1 MKNASTI
8 FVIALAAISLT
19 CACTSPTEGL
29 DAATPGTTQL
39 SIECAPATRTAIG
52 GTSTNGYMHHWQTG
66 DCISINGTTSEAA
79 ISSTDA
85 RRATFEVAAEVKHPY
100 ALLHPASTSG
110 RVAFPASQSYYEG
123 TFDPAALLMYGY
135 VEEGNSGTLNHL
147 CSILRFRFTGSAT
160 LSKMVITA
168 AEGALT
174 GEYTIDCRTGV
185 LSEAASTA
193 QSVEYLFDKGLA
205 LSADKDA
212 AKPVFVALPA
222 GEYGE
227 CNITLHDNNGGSM
240 RLRFNT
246 ADRPLRAGVVRE
258 FQSVEYSEGASAT
271 LTPLETEE
279 GELIVPDDFT
289 ETIPEVDAEGWMLLD
304 SRHDLRWLSYHEPII
319 DGVSYSK
326 IRVVADIDA
335 ADNTYAAM
343 RVLDGTEI
351 DGGNKRIS
359 NLHVGRG
366 ATSLFGNAAHL
377 NLHNLTLENMSVISE
392 ENLPTGAIIGTA
404 TGNLNICDVTL
415 RNCHIVA
422 PYKVGGVVGALESGD
437 HSFTHVTIEGGSV
450 ETLFE
455 SGTSGAAA
463 AFVGYA
469 GSATAATQ
477 TELTARFTNCSAT
490 CEIKAHKEATDRPS
504 ARMIGVV
511 AGYSNSEKLYFT
523 ECDASGVT
531 LTALDGTEP
540 FVSRYT
546 EEHRAEFCTPLAVR
560 NSGFIGDELYCRAE
574 IYFDNNRFAPQ
585 WDGSRSI
592 TPLKGA
598 NNEILIYS
606 PADLASQQGKSLTG
620 TMLFKSDID
629 LGGHKFKPIN
639 YVRTL
644 DGEEHS
650 LYNLKVVRT
659 HDAANNRGA
668 AFIIY
673 ASGQTVHKN
682 LTFVGADILCEHDAT
697 IPNPAYGMTDDN
709 GAGNAYAGTLV
720 SRSWRSAITDT
731 DGNTTGYTTYTI
743 LNVHARNGKVRG
755 VCKVGGLVGALRG
768 HVTMDNCS
776 VDSYQVENY
785 TPNVPNYYLM
795 KKSKDGVFLY
805 GDLVFEGLQ
814 WWYTH
819 GECGG
824 LIGFAECHSADITNC
839 SVTNTNL
846 DCVGQP
852 NKEVVANI
860 WKKASYVEGAFTSGA
875 SITGGAKTTVAG
887 RHVNQ
892 FIGDIRSRR
901 TEAQAEA
908 GTGEYTFNI
917 LDYTVSG
924 NTYGGVAA
932 ESTNDYNHNYASGKY
947 CDVVGCAYYV
957 GVDIKVIVNI
967 HVSECAGTLT
977 FRPKGGEE
985 VTLTEAVG
993 SGSNL
998 SWFGGASSG
1007 VSLTGYTSYYPAA
1020 PTE

>member
-1 MKNASTI
+1 MGG
-8 FVIALAAISLT
+8 V
-19 CACTSPTEGL
+19 ACTTGLEEEINVNNVGGSTTLSVDIAAPTTKTSLG
-29 DAATPGTTQL
+29 D
-39 SIECAPATRTAIG
+39 RTDDNKYPVYW
-52 GTSTNGYMHHWQTG
+52 SEE
-66 DCISINGTTSEAA
+66 DCISINGYASQGAV
-79 ISSTDA
+79 INPSNPRS
-85 RRATFEVAAEVKHPY
+85 ATFTVPKVLDYPY
-100 ALLHPASTSG
+100 NIL
-110 RVAFPASQSYYEG
+110 Y
-123 TFDPAALLMYGY
+123 PAATSQRVTFAATQQYEEGSFDATATPMYGY
-135 VEEGNSGTLNHL
+135 ANSAERVQLSHL
-147 CSILRFRFTGSAT
+147 CGILRFNFKGSAT
-160 LSKMVITA
+160 LSSMVVTAGEGYITGDYA
-168 AEGALT
+168 IDCSTGALSDGQNVSNT
-174 GEYTIDCRTGV
+174 VEYSFGSGLK
-185 LSEAASTA
+185 LSEEA
-193 QSVEYLFDKGLA
+193 QPFFL
-205 LSADKDA
+205 
-212 AKPVFVALPA
+212 ALPA
-222 GEYGE
+222 GEYGVCLIE
-227 CNITLHDNNGGSM
+227 LRSTSGLTM
-240 RLRFNT
+240 RLRFNST
-246 ADRPLRAGVVRE
+246 GTNSIKAGVVKE
-258 FQSVEYSEGASAT
+258 FQT
-271 LTPLETEE
+271 LTYKGGAECELSYLTTEDD
-279 GELIVPDDFT
+279 ELIIDNDATMTVPEIAAD
-289 ETIPEVDAEGWMLLD
+289 GWLVID
-304 SRHDLRWLSYHEPII
+304 TPQDLRWLSCNAPLI
-319 DGVSYSK
+319 DGVQYK
-326 IRVVADIDA
+326 KLRVANDIDCKYISISSL
-335 ADNTYAAM
+335 NLYEGSEM
-343 RVLDGTEI
+343 
-351 DGGNKRIS
+351 DGGSHTIS
-359 NLHVGRG
+359 NLQLSKGSTG
-366 ATSLFGNAAHL
+366 LFGDVVGMTVRDICFKGLDVAPQMTLAAGVL
-377 NLHNLTLENMSVISE
+377 FGTTKGTVVIS
-392 ENLPTGAIIGTA
+392 N
-404 TGNLNICDVTL
+404 VTL
-415 RNCHIVA
+415 HSCVVAA
-422 PYKVGGVVGALESGD
+422 PYRVGMVAGALFEGD
-437 HSFTHVTIEGGSV
+437 YTFNNVKIEGGAVTTTYTSGV
-450 ETLFE
+450 SGAAGAFAGYVGGEK
-455 SGTSGAAA
+455 SGTSVA
-463 AFVGYA
+463 
-469 GSATAATQ
+469 
-477 TELTARFTNCSAT
+477 LTARFTGCTAAT
-490 CEIKAHKEATDRPS
+490 EIKAYKEAADRPS

-511 AGYSNSEKLYFT
+511 GGYSAEEQLHFT
-523 ECDASGVT
+523 ECDASAVK
-531 LTALDGTEP
+531 LTALENSEP

-546 EEHRAEFCTPLAVR
+546 EEHRAEWCAALEAR
-560 NSGFIGDELYCRAE
+560 NSGFIGDEQYCRAE
-574 IYFDNNRFAPQ
+574 ITFDGNGFAPQ

-592 TPLKGA
+592 APLKGVGG
-598 NNEILIYS
+598 EILIYS

-620 TMLFKSDID
+620 TMLFKRDID

-673 ASGQTVHKN
+673 ASGQTIHKN

-697 IPNPAYGMTDDN
+697 IPNPAYGVTDDN

-720 SRSWRSAITDT
+720 SRSWRSAITDA

-743 LNVHARNGKVRG
+743 SNVHARNGKVRG

-776 VDSYQVENY
+776 VDGYQVENY

-805 GDLVFEGLQ
+805 GDLVIEGLQ

-846 DCVGQP
+846 DCTGQP

-892 FIGDIRSRR
+892 FIGDMRSRR

-947 CDVVGCAYYV
+947 CDIVGCAYYV
-957 GVDIKVIVNI
+957 GVDINVIANI

-977 FRPKGGEE
+977 FRPKGGEA

-1007 VSLTGYTSYYPAA
+1007 VSLTGYTSYYPTA